1 MTMPNAYITKCAEAE
16 INRRIKRR
24 ELILPADAEANL
36 MANLEVWTK
45 MMTIAVNKGCGIGK
59 RRFQERVQPLLDQL
73 QEEYIC
79 RRKNDGAEYA
89 DSVLDR
95 LYAEIMD

>member
-1 MTMPNAYITKCAEAE
+1 MSNAYITKCADAE
-16 INRRIKRR
+16 INRRIKRG
-24 ELILPADAEANL
+24 ELIRPEDAEANL

-45 MMTIAVNKGCGIGK
+45 MMTIAVNKGCGIGH
-59 RRFQERVQPLLDQL
+59 RRFQSKVQPILDQL
-73 QEEYIC
+73 QTEYID
-79 RRKNDGAEYA
+79 RQKTDGIEYA

>member
-36 MANLEVWTK
+36 MANLEVWT
-45 MMTIAVNKGCGIGK
+45 
-59 RRFQERVQPLLDQL
+59 
-73 QEEYIC
+73 
-79 RRKNDGAEYA
+79 
-89 DSVLDR
+89 
-95 LYAEIMD
+95 